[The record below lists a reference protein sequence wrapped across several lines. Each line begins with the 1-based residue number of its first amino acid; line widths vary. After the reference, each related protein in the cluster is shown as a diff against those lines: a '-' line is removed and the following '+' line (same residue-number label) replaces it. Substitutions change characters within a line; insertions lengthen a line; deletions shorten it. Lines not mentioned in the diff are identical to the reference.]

1 MRLRDRACFLP
12 AADALVLSDL
22 HVGKAAASNVEF
34 PLGERTDLS
43 ERLAVLID
51 EFDPAEVVLAGDLLE
66 AFDYVPHGVEE
77 TVDRLAATVRDAGAD
92 LVVTPGNHDGLLD
105 AVYDG
110 SAPAEHRLA
119 DGETVVC
126 HGHEAP
132 ETDADRYVVGHDHPA
147 IEIEGKKRPCYLVGP
162 GVYCGADVVMLPAF
176 TRLAAGVTVNGM
188 RASDFASPLVT
199 DPDAFRPVV
208 WDEDAGEPL
217 EFPPLGELR
226 SFL

>member
-1 MRLRDRACFLP
+1 MRVRDRACYLP

-43 ERLAVLID
+43 ERLAALLSA
-51 EFDPAEVVLAGDLLE
+51 FDPADVVVAGDLLD
-66 AFDYVPHGVEE
+66 AFDRVPHGVAE

-92 LVVTPGNHDGLLD
+92 LVVTPGNHDGHLGT
-105 AVYDG
+105 VYDG
-110 SAPAEHRLA
+110 PAPAEHRLA

-126 HGHEAP
+126 HGHESPA
-132 ETDADRYVVGHDHPA
+132 EEADRYVVGHDHPA
-147 IEIEGKKRPCYLVGP
+147 IEIEGKKRPCYLVGE
-162 GVYCGADVVMLPAF
+162 GVYRGADVVMLPAF
-176 TRLAAGVTVNGM
+176 TSLAAGVTVNGM
-188 RASDFASPLVT
+188 RAGDFASPLVT

-208 WDEDAGEPL
+208 WDADAGEAL

-226 SFL
+226 PFL